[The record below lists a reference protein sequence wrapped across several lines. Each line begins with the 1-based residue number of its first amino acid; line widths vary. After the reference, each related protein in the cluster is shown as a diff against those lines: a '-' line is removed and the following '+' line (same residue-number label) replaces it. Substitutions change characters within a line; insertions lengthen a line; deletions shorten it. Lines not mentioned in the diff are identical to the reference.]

1 MKILKI
7 ISVVLCLSFCYVL
20 PVMSASSDVS
30 LEQREPLKHLHKA
43 PHHHR
48 GMSMAMMK
56 DLNLNDDQKAQ
67 WKKINEQKK
76 AETQILREQIKKLHQ
91 QERQI
96 NEKYE
101 AEIKKI
107 LTAEQVKK
115 YDSMLQKRK
124 EKQHKKLKKLKK
136 ESK

>member
-1 MKILKI
+1 M
-7 ISVVLCLSFCYVL
+7 
-20 PVMSASSDVS
+20 
-30 LEQREPLKHLHKA
+30 
-43 PHHHR
+43 
-48 GMSMAMMK
+48 
-56 DLNLNDDQKAQ
+56 
-67 WKKINEQKK
+67 
-76 AETQILREQIKKLHQ
+76 REQIKKLHQ